1 MATMIRLQRGGR
13 KKRPFY
19 SIVVM
24 DKRDRRDGA
33 FIEKLGYY
41 DPCTEPDVLELNLE
55 RVNAWKAEGAQVSG
69 RVASLIRLAEN
80 PELAEKGKARAAAAA
95 ASKKAA
101 EEARARAEADAA
113 AKAAAEAEAETRA
126 AEKAAAKESAAAA
139 KVAEEKAAEE
149 TPEEAVTG
157 EAPVEETP
165 AEKAADKKAAATD
178 KKDV

>member
-41 DPCTEPDVLELNLE
+41 DPCTEPNVLELNLE
-55 RVNAWKAEGAQVSG
+55 RVNAWKAEGAQLSG
-69 RVASLIRLAEN
+69 RVASLVRLAEN
-80 PELAEKGKARAAAAA
+80 PELAEKVKA
-95 ASKKAA
+95 K
-101 EEARARAEADAA
+101 AEA
-113 AKAAAEAEAETRA
+113 KA
-126 AEKAAAKESAAAA
+126 AEKAAAAEA
-139 KVAEEKAAEE
+139 KA
-149 TPEEAVTG
+149 
-157 EAPVEETP
+157 
-165 AEKAADKKAAATD
+165 AEKAAAEDAVEVEAAAEDAPAEADEAAAED

>member
-41 DPCTEPDVLELNLE
+41 DPCKTPDVLELNLE
-55 RVNAWKAEGAQVSG
+55 RVNAWKAEGAEVSG

-80 PELAEKGKARAAAAA
+80 PELADKAKAKAEAAAAA
-95 ASKKAA
+95 RQAAAEAKVKAEAEAAAEAKAEAEAAAKA
-101 EEARARAEADAA
+101 EEAAAKAEEAA
-113 AKAAAEAEAETRA
+113 AKAAAAEDDA
-126 AEKAAAKESAAAA
+126 
-139 KVAEEKAAEE
+139 
-149 TPEEAVTG
+149 
-157 EAPVEETP
+157 
-165 AEKAADKKAAATD
+165 KAADATEAD
-178 KKDV
+178 ATEEAPAEDDKDV

>member
-41 DPCTEPDVLELNLE
+41 DPCTEPNVLELNLE
-55 RVNAWKAEGAQVSG
+55 RVNAWKAEGAQLSG
-69 RVASLIRLAEN
+69 RVASLVRLAEN
-80 PELAEKGKARAAAAA
+80 PELAEKAKAKAEAKAAEKAAAAEA
-95 ASKKAA
+95 KAK
-101 EEARARAEADAA
+101 AEADAA
-113 AKAAAEAEAETRA
+113 AKAAAEAEAEAKA
-126 AEKAAAKESAAAA
+126 AEKAAAAEA
-139 KVAEEKAAEE
+139 KA
-149 TPEEAVTG
+149 
-157 EAPVEETP
+157 
-165 AEKAADKKAAATD
+165 AEKAAAEDAVEVEAAPAEEAAAEESVAEADEAAAED